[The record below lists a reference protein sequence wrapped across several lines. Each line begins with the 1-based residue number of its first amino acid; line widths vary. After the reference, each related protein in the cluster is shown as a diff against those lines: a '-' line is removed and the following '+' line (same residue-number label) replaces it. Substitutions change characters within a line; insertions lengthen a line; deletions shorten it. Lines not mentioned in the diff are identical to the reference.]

1 MGHDRN
7 RGKDLD
13 TTRAALAS
21 WRRLH
26 GGRGRPIPAA
36 LWSDAADMARAHGVS
51 ETARALRLDR
61 GRLERRMVHASER
74 PTSDEAPMEF
84 VELKGMDMSAGRAP
98 TVIQFVG
105 GDGDV
110 VRIEVA
116 SGAHGAGV
124 DILELARTFW
134 TRHR

>member
-1 MGHDRN
+1 MGHEKN

-13 TTRAALAS
+13 TMREALAS
-21 WRRLH
+21 WRRSH

-36 LWSDAADMARAHGVS
+36 LWSDAADVARANGVA

-61 GRLERRMVHASER
+61 GRLERRMVRAPER
-74 PTSDEAPMEF
+74 FTSNEAPTEF
-84 VELKGMDMSAGRAP
+84 VELKGMDMSAGCVP

-116 SGAHGAGV
+116 SGAHGVGV
-124 DILELARTFW
+124 DIVELARAFW
-134 TRHR
+134 TRQR

>member
-1 MGHDRN
+1 MVHEKN

-13 TTRAALAS
+13 TTREALAS

-36 LWSDAADMARAHGVS
+36 LWSDAAEVARANGVA

-61 GRLERRMVHASER
+61 SRLERRMVRASER
-74 PTSDEAPMEF
+74 PTSNEAPMEF

-110 VRIEVA
+110 VHIEVA
-116 SGAHGAGV
+116 GGAQGAGV
-124 DILELARTFW
+124 DIVELARAFW
-134 TRHR
+134 TRQR